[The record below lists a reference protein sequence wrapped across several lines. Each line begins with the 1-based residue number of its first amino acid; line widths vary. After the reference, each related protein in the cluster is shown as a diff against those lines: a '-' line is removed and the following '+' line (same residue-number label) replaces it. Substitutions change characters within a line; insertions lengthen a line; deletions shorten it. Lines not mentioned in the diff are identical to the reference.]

1 MGQSRR
7 SRSAPHTRPRNGG
20 TNLGTASLQ
29 FLAYA
34 CAAAILFNLSRKP
47 AWRQGVLLLAS
58 VGFLGFF
65 SRDIRAFVPM
75 AAFVLLGF
83 VGLRLMQAG
92 ATFLF
97 APILI
102 VALGTFLWLKKY
114 AFVPASLFLQHP
126 YVTLGLSYILFRV
139 LHLIIDSRSEYSTL
153 PRRIGLVS
161 YLNYTLNFTTL
172 VAGPI
177 QRYREF
183 ASMQLAEMPLELG
196 LGTSGE
202 ALYRIIKGFFKV
214 NVLSL
219 LLSMLQAT
227 ALNSVYSGP
236 TFWTR
241 VFAGIVV
248 AGVYPFYLYC
258 NFSGYIDMV
267 IGIARFLRLRLPE
280 NFNRPFASENY
291 IVFWSRWHITLS
303 TWVSIY
309 VYTPLMVRF
318 LKRWPVPSAE
328 PFLAAVA
335 YFATFFLV
343 GVWHG
348 QTPMF
353 IFFGFLLGLGMS
365 VTKIY
370 QALMTRSVGRDAYQ
384 RLGRNG
390 LYNALARGL
399 TFTWCAFT
407 LVWFWSNGKQLD
419 SIAHAMGT
427 AGVAL
432 AWIAIFVLASLG
444 LAAWEVARAWL
455 LSYLFEGQPVLHS
468 RYVRTSFATALLV
481 IALAVVLL
489 LNTPAPDIVYKTF

>member
-1 MGQSRR
+1 M
-7 SRSAPHTRPRNGG
+7 
-20 TNLGTASLQ
+20 Q

-34 CAAAILFNLSRKP
+34 CAAAILFNLSRKL
-47 AWRQGVLLLAS
+47 AWRQAVLLLAS
-58 VGFLGFF
+58 IGFLGFF
-65 SRDIRAFVPM
+65 SRDVRAFVPLI
-75 AAFVLLGF
+75 AFVLLGF

-97 APILI
+97 GPILV
-102 VALGTFLWLKKY
+102 VALGAFLWLKKY
-114 AFVPASLFLQHP
+114 AFVPASFFLQHP

-139 LHLIIDSRSEYSTL
+139 LHLIIDARSQYSTL
-153 PRRIGLVS
+153 PRRIGIIS

-172 VAGPI
+172 IAGPI
-177 QRYREF
+177 QRYKEF
-183 ASMQLAEMPLELG
+183 ASMQLSEAPLELG
-196 LGTSGE
+196 LATSGE
-202 ALYRIIKGFFKV
+202 ALYRIVKGFFKV

-219 LLSMLQAT
+219 FLSMMQSA
-227 ALNSVYSGP
+227 ALSSLYSG
-236 TFWTR
+236 TSFWTR
-241 VFAGIVV
+241 VLSGMVV
-248 AGVYPFYLYC
+248 ANVYPFYLYC
-258 NFSGYIDMV
+258 NFSGYIDIV

-291 IVFWSRWHITLS
+291 IIFWSRWHITLS
-303 TWVSIY
+303 TWISIY

-318 LKRWPVPSAE
+318 VKRWPRPTAE

-335 YFATFFLV
+335 YFVTFFLV
-343 GVWHG
+343 GLWHG
-348 QTPMF
+348 QTFMF

-370 QALMTRSVGRDAYQ
+370 QALMTGWMGRDAYQ
-384 RLGRNG
+384 TLGQNG
-390 LYNALARGL
+390 FYNALARGL

-419 SIAHAMGT
+419 SIAHSMRA
-427 AGVAL
+427 AGIAF
-432 AWIAIFVLASLG
+432 AWLAIFLVASVG
-444 LAAWEVARAWL
+444 LAAWEAARAWL
-455 LSYLFEGQPVLHS
+455 LSYQFEGQPALHS

>member
-1 MGQSRR
+1 MERFR
-7 SRSAPHTRPRNGG
+7 LSRSAPRTRAPNGG

-34 CAAAILFNLSRKP
+34 CAAAIVFNLSRKL

-58 VGFLGFF
+58 LGFLGFF
-65 SRDIRAFVPM
+65 SHDIRAFVPL

-97 APILI
+97 APVVI
-102 VALGTFLWLKKY
+102 VALGTFIWLKKY

-126 YVTLGLSYILFRV
+126 YLTLGLSYILFRV
-139 LHLIIDSRSEYSTL
+139 LHLIIDSRSQYSTL
-153 PRRIGLVS
+153 PRRIGIVS

-172 VAGPI
+172 IAGPI
-177 QRYREF
+177 QRFKEF
-183 ASMQLAEMPLELG
+183 ASMQLAEEPLELG
-196 LGTSGE
+196 LASSGE
-202 ALYRIIKGFFKV
+202 ALERIIRGFFKV

-219 LLSMLQAT
+219 FLSMMQGT
-227 ALNSVYSGP
+227 ALNSLYAAQA
-236 TFWTR
+236 FWPR
-241 VFAGIVV
+241 VFAGVVV

-258 NFSGYIDMV
+258 NFSGYIDIV

-303 TWVSIY
+303 TWISIY

-318 LKRWPVPSAE
+318 IKRWPAPAAE
-328 PFLAAVA
+328 PFLAAAA
-335 YFATFFLV
+335 YFVTFFLV

-348 QTPMF
+348 QTYMF
-353 IFFGFLLGLGMS
+353 LFFGFLLGLGMS

-370 QALMTRSVGRDAYQ
+370 QALMTRMDRDGYQ
-384 RLGRNG
+384 RLGRNS
-390 LYNALARGL
+390 LYNSLARGL
-399 TFTWCAFT
+399 TFTWSAFT
-407 LVWFWSNGKQLD
+407 LVWFWSNGKQLN
-419 SIAHAMGT
+419 SITH
-427 AGVAL
+427 
-432 AWIAIFVLASLG
+432 SLG
-444 LAAWEVARAWL
+444 PAAIAMAWLVIFLVASAGLAVWEAARDRL
-455 LSYLFEGQPVLHS
+455 LSYQFEGRPLLHS
-468 RYVRTSFATALLV
+468 RYVKTSFATALLV

>member
-1 MGQSRR
+1 M
-7 SRSAPHTRPRNGG
+7 
-20 TNLGTASLQ
+20 Q

-34 CAAAILFNLSRKP
+34 CAAAILFNLSRKL

-58 VGFLGFF
+58 VGFLAFF
-65 SRDIRAFVPM
+65 SNDIRAFVPFVT
-75 AAFVLLGF
+75 FVLLGF
-83 VGLRLMQAG
+83 VALRLMQAG

-97 APILI
+97 APVVI
-102 VALGTFLWLKKY
+102 VALGTFIWLKKY

-126 YVTLGLSYILFRV
+126 YLTLGLSYILFRV
-139 LHLIIDSRSEYSTL
+139 LHLIIDSRSQYSTL
-153 PRRIGLVS
+153 PRRISLVS

-177 QRYREF
+177 QRYKEF
-183 ASMQLAEMPLELG
+183 ASMQLAEEPLELG
-196 LGTSGE
+196 LATSAE
-202 ALYRIIKGFFKV
+202 ALERIIRGFFKV

-219 LLSMLQAT
+219 LLSMAQGT
-227 ALNSVYSGP
+227 ALNSLYAAHS
-236 TFWTR
+236 FWPR
-241 VFAGIVV
+241 VCAGVAV

-258 NFSGYIDMV
+258 NFSGYIDIV

-303 TWVSIY
+303 TWISIY

-318 LKRWPVPSAE
+318 VKRWPAPSAE

-335 YFATFFLV
+335 YFVTFFLV

-348 QTPMF
+348 QTFMF
-353 IFFGFLLGLGMS
+353 LIFGFLLGLGMS

-370 QALMTRSVGRDAYQ
+370 QALMTRMDRDGYQ
-384 RLGRNG
+384 QLGRNG
-390 LYNALARGL
+390 FYNALARGL
-399 TFTWCAFT
+399 TFTWSAFT
-407 LVWFWSNGKQLD
+407 LVWFWSSAAHLN
-419 SIAHAMGT
+419 SIMRAMGPAVIT
-427 AGVAL
+427 MAWLVIFLVAS
-432 AWIAIFVLASLG
+432 AG
-444 LAAWEVARAWL
+444 LAAWEASRDWMSSYQFGGRPL
-455 LSYLFEGQPVLHS
+455 LQS

-489 LNTPAPDIVYKTF
+489 LNTPPPDIVYKTF